1 MPSLLCPNIIFLP
14 FILYI
19 HFTLNDEKCQI
30 ILNEKIDKWVGMVYC
45 SISLNL
51 KWRNIKM
58 LEELRQCGVCPFRCK
73 VNRLEGKIGRCGCN
87 DKIKIALAS
96 LHYYEEPCISGNNG
110 SGTVFFSN
118 CNLNCLF
125 CQNYK
130 ISQEGKGREVSI
142 EELADIFLDQQ
153 KNGANNI
160 NLVTPTMYAYQII
173 EALKIAKSKGL
184 IIPVIYNTNGY
195 ENVETIKALKGYIDV
210 YLPDLKYYSNE
221 IAVKYSKAPNYFEIA
236 TKAILEMINQVET
249 PEFNENG
256 LIKKGVIIRHLV
268 LPGHIQNSKHILKW
282 LKENVNS
289 RAYVSVMAQYFP
301 TYKAKEDKYLNRKLT
316 NKEYSEIEQ
325 YLYLLDIENGYMQ
338 DLGKHEE
345 EYVPDF

>member
-1 MPSLLCPNIIFLP
+1 
-14 FILYI
+14 
-19 HFTLNDEKCQI
+19 
-30 ILNEKIDKWVGMVYC
+30 
-45 SISLNL
+45 
-51 KWRNIKM
+51 M
-58 LEELRQCGVCPFRCK
+58 LEELRQCEVCPFRCK
-73 VNRLEGKIGRCGCN
+73 VNRLEGKIGRCGCK

-160 NLVTPTMYAYQII
+160 NLVTPTMYAYQ
-173 EALKIAKSKGL
+173 
-184 IIPVIYNTNGY
+184 TNGY

-236 TKAILEMINQVET
+236 TKAILEMINQVGA
-249 PEFNENG
+249 PEFDENG
-256 LIKKGVIIRHLV
+256 LIKRGVIIRHLV

-282 LKENVNS
+282 LEENVNS